1 MRFIILVVLSSLALL
16 PSQLQ
21 EMKAVLCRT
30 GKDPVMKRFTHKLLR
45 PVNVACF
52 GEYAVV
58 QLNSQPWTSPKLMF
72 TFNFNLALATNYLI
86 GSSPSQKKPTVTL
99 SFSFFKCTAKKRLHT
114 MQQVAHH
121 TSAANNV
128 RLAVTLSL
136 CVLVYYKLCFHFNC
150 NFGSS
155 CHWNNTNNNF
165 RARIF
170 FCSDSLTLTFSTFSL
185 FLASYQNAVWMT

>member
-1 MRFIILVVLSSLALL
+1 MALL

-30 GKDPVMKRFTHKLLR
+30 GKDPVMKRFTHKLLQ

-58 QLNSQPWTSPKLMF
+58 QLNSHPCFHNCGLGVSNKLPDRLLPLPKKAHSHIELF
-72 TFNFNLALATNYLI
+72 
-86 GSSPSQKKPTVTL
+86 
-99 SFSFFKCTAKKRLHT
+99 FSFFKCTAKKRLHT

-128 RLAVTLSL
+128 RLAVPLSL
-136 CVLVYYKLCFHFNC
+136 CVLVYYKLCFNFNF

-165 RARIF
+165 SARIF

-185 FLASYQNAVWMT
+185 FLASYQKGVWMT